1 MGFLKRICLKRISAA
16 GEKTSPGLLRRGVRE
31 MVRSYKGPDS
41 RRGDVLILFEM
52 DYAQIA
58 SALYGLRRKEMYRD
72 YMEIC
77 GSTERPACWPVLL
90 KKPCG
95 SLQSWK
101 KRPVIWTDRITVFS
115 SEPGTV
121 WQEPDRDWAGMKK
134 PCGT

>member
-1 MGFLKRICLKRISAA
+1 MDFLKRICLKRIAAA
-16 GEKTSPGLLRRGVRE
+16 GEKTSPGLLRRGVKE

-58 SALYGLRRKEMYRD
+58 SALYGLRRKEMYR
-72 YMEIC
+72 E
-77 GSTERPACWPVLL
+77 PVLL

>member
-77 GSTERPACWPVLL
+77 GSLRALRTRISFRSRRASSYRPS
-90 KKPCG
+90 PCLALAIPYRAL
-95 SLQSWK
+95 S
-101 KRPVIWTDRITVFS
+101 
-115 SEPGTV
+115 
-121 WQEPDRDWAGMKK
+121 
-134 PCGT
+134 